1 MNNAKLNLFEEL
13 STNDLQN
20 IVGGKRGLG
29 YHIVDAV
36 VSFGKGFLDAF

>member
-20 IVGGKRGLG
+20 IVGRKRVLG
-29 YHIVDAV
+29 HHIIGIAAL
-36 VSFGKGFLDAF
+36 F